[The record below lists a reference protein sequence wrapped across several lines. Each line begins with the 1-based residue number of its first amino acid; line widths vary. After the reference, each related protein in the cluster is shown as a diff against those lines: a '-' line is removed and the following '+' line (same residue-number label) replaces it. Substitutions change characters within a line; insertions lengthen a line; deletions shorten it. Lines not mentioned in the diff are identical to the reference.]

1 MSTSEKTAKAP
12 KAPAEVTAIPRGNTG
27 QNRTRLQ
34 HDRVLSQ
41 RVESITEAVA
51 LLRTVHDPKY
61 GMGQLMRTAEGVFHG
76 NLGKVAGIVAA
87 AKREALI
94 DAPTAEWLERM
105 RPMLAEVEELTTK
118 PIERVSGG
126 WPGSISIVRNV
137 ARLEAERLRLGM
149 SA

>member
-1 MSTSEKTAKAP
+1 MNTTEKAAKAP
-12 KAPAEVTAIPRGNTG
+12 VEMTAIPRGSTG
-27 QNRTRLQ
+27 QNRTRIQ

-61 GMGQLMRTAEGVFHG
+61 GMGQLMRTAEMTFAG
-76 NLGKVAGIVAA
+76 NLDKVASIARAVE
-87 AKREALI
+87 REALI
-94 DAPTAEWLERM
+94 DAPTAEWLGRM
-105 RPMLAEVEELTTK
+105 RPMLVEVQELTTK
-118 PIERVSGG
+118 PIKRVSGT
-126 WPGSISIVRNV
+126 WPGSISTVRNV